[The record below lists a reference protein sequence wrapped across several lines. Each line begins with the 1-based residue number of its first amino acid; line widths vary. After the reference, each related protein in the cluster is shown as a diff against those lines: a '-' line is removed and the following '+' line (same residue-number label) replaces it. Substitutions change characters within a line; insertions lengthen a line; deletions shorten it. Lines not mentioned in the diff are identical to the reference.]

1 MDILTCSIYIYA
13 YMETTIS
20 LENGNKMLRL
30 ISANQ
35 ISFRFITRKISS
47 YLYAL
52 FLHSRTYIK
61 FCIILMMIFDKKKK
75 NYSKWKI
82 YYIK

>member
-1 MDILTCSIYIYA
+1 MKVQKNILMHIWKQ
-13 YMETTIS
+13 
-20 LENGNKMLRL
+20 LRLRL

-47 YLYAL
+47 YLYPL

-61 FCIILMMIFDKKKK
+61 FCIILMMIFD
-75 NYSKWKI
+75 
-82 YYIK
+82 